1 MCFYVNFH
9 EISWQHDELPALP
22 PCGTNTPISR
32 RRESGNTTAVTCRN
46 LRDGNQQSG
55 EGGEAAMPNAQ
66 LTPCQSSFRC
76 RCARLIR
83 SRKCRDPIGDLAGNE
98 AEHVVE
104 ALSVHPPPPSGWDHA
119 SCTALALGVDCARV
133 ATPQRPLTPASKPTA
148 TATAT
153 ATASSTTGN
162 GWLCRCC

>member
-1 MCFYVNFH
+1 
-9 EISWQHDELPALP
+9 
-22 PCGTNTPISR
+22 
-32 RRESGNTTAVTCRN
+32 
-46 LRDGNQQSG
+46 
-55 EGGEAAMPNAQ
+55 MPNAQ

-98 AEHVVE
+98 AEDDVE
-104 ALSVHPPPPSGWDHA
+104 AQVALSVSHPPPLPHDHA

-133 ATPQRPLTPASKPTA
+133 ATPQRPLTPAATPTPTPTA

-153 ATASSTTGN
+153 STTGN
-162 GWLCRCC
+162 WQRLALALLLIKKFHSPRAFPCHPFPPAIPRPVVHLV